1 MARTPLI
8 AWLVLTLA
16 LVLGAP
22 TDLRAGEWGGI
33 TPGASTIETVRGRYG
48 APSKESREKVEG
60 YDTTRW
66 IYEGSKAPAGTTRL
80 SVDFGLLIAAG
91 YRRDLVRVFVVEP
104 HQGVFSRAAILEGW
118 GMPDRVGREEGRT
131 LFFYK
136 AGLVVYLDDT
146 GEDTRSMYFTVPQPD
161 PAPATK

>member
-1 MARTPLI
+1 MARLR
-8 AWLVLTLA
+8 AVSWLVLTLA

-22 TDLRAGEWGGI
+22 TDLRAEEWGGI

-48 APSKESREKVEG
+48 VPSKESREKVDG
-60 YDTTRW
+60 YDTARW
-66 IYEGSKAPAGTTRL
+66 IYEGSKAPAGMNRL
-80 SVDFGLLIAAG
+80 SVEFGLLTAAG
-91 YRRDLVRVFVVEP
+91 YRPDLVRVFVVEP
-104 HQGVFSRAAILEGW
+104 HQGVFNRRTILEGW
-118 GMPDRVGREEGRT
+118 GSPDRVGREEGRT

-146 GEDTRSMYFTVPQPD
+146 GEDTRSMYFTIPQPD